1 MSSVVP
7 LFERPISPT
16 ERLYLAMQ
24 TLAPPF
30 AIQLVIQGTGSVD
43 ERDLAVAVAGASEA
57 CPGARLVR
65 RGERWVDSGIAPP
78 VVVATEHSLV
88 DAQLD
93 DHPMLSRPLD
103 PEHGPTCEVLL
114 LGDARNTL
122 VFRAFHGVMDG
133 KGLHLWASEVFRLL
147 RGERTVGARDAI
159 ADHSLVQSLG
169 IDGKPTALIPTARSP
184 FGRARPAPGESD
196 FLWRRRT
203 VEGTSPAVVARIAEL
218 ITAAVGGK
226 TRIMIPVDL
235 RRHDK
240 GLRSTANLA
249 LPLFLDATPGDGWS
263 RIHAQL
269 LRGMVESRELGE
281 MNNGGLQ
288 QMPVW
293 MARSILRAGMSIGA
307 RTGGNLVSA
316 IVSHTGTVDLDE
328 LSFPGFAATD
338 VWGLP
343 VHTGMVPLSIAVLE
357 ARGRTELVVSCRNG
371 AGIASRLERLLDD
384 IATAL
389 GAQVQPGPMG
399 AQADRPG
406 RTVTSIFDDLVKS
419 APDAPAA
426 IGPNGQLS
434 YAELD
439 ARADVVAAELRG
451 RGVQHGD
458 VVAVL
463 ARRSL
468 DAVVGHLG
476 ILKAGAAFLALDP
489 KHPDERIL
497 GILADSGVRH
507 CVTERASKGRAA
519 FGETDVLVVDDLP
532 HAGADKLPDLA
543 TADDL
548 VYVTYTS
555 GSTGR
560 PKGVQVE
567 HRGIVNLM
575 RSATDWYRLGPETRY
590 AHYHT
595 QAADMACAALLL
607 PLLSGGAVVMVPDE
621 INHLV
626 LSEMLDGSTVNTMM
640 ATPSLLEVMVRL
652 DLRPVGMRA
661 VSIGGE
667 ALHGPLAARARELF
681 GPDCRLL
688 NSYGPAEM
696 SIVCTALVLDDEPSA
711 EPQPVPIG
719 GPAADTTVHL
729 LGPDRL
735 PVPDGEIGELYFGG
749 PQVAR
754 GYLNRPDVTAE
765 RFVTLSTGE
774 RCYRTGDLARRLPGG
789 VLEFAGR
796 VDSQV
801 KIRGNRVEPGE
812 VQAAIEQH
820 PLVGRA
826 AVAAVRRAERGDNVL
841 AAYVV
846 EGAETGAQ
854 HGQERSPRSDQ
865 FAQQL
870 RDFLAQKVPA
880 YMIPAEIH
888 IVDEIPLTANGKL
901 DSAGLSVAD
910 TVSQEQAIDTARGPG
925 SAGSDRRIEDEIA
938 AIWAKVLMVDVSTLR
953 ADSDFFAL
961 GGDSLASVEMF
972 SQVSR
977 TVVGRAGEAAF
988 VAELEELVHQ
998 LTLGRVCTAAG
1009 HAKRAGELG

>member
-1 MSSVVP
+1 MSSVVR

-30 AIQLVIQGTGSVD
+30 AIQLVVKGTGSIG
-43 ERDLAVAVAGASEA
+43 EGELSAAVAGASES

-65 RGERWVDSGIAPP
+65 RGERWVDSGVAPP
-78 VVVATEHSLV
+78 VVVAADHTLADV
-88 DAQLD
+88 CLD

-114 LGDARNTL
+114 LGPDRNTV

-133 KGLHLWASEVFRLL
+133 KGVHLWAVEVFRLL
-147 RGERTVGARDAI
+147 RGDRPVGVPDAV
-159 ADHSLVQSLG
+159 ADHTLVESLG
-169 IDGKPTALIPTARSP
+169 VTGKPTALIPTARSP

-203 VEGTSPAVVARIAEL
+203 VDGTSPAVVARIAEV

-226 TRIMIPVDL
+226 TRIMVPVDL

-240 GLRSTANLA
+240 DLRSTANLA
-249 LPLFLDATPGDGWS
+249 LPLFLDTVPGDGWS
-263 RIHAQL
+263 RIHGQL

-288 QMPVW
+288 KMPVW
-293 MARSILRAGMSIGA
+293 TARAILRTGMSIGS

-328 LSFPGFAATD
+328 LSCPGFTADEA
-338 VWGLP
+338 WGLP

-371 AGIASRLERLLDD
+371 VGIGPRLERLLND
-384 IATAL
+384 ITGAL
-389 GAQVQPGPMG
+389 GTEPSTPGP
-399 AQADRPG
+399 
-406 RTVTSIFDDLVKS
+406 TVTSIFGDHVRGT
-419 APDAPAA
+419 PDAVAA
-426 IGPNGQLS
+426 IGPDGQLS

-451 RGVQHGD
+451 RGVRRGD

-463 ARRSL
+463 ARRTL
-468 DAVVGHLG
+468 AGVVGHLG
-476 ILKAGAAFLALDP
+476 IIKAGGAFLALDP
-489 KHPDERIL
+489 RHPDERIL
-497 GILADSGVRH
+497 GILEDAGVSH
-507 CVTERASKGRAA
+507 CVIERALADRAA
-519 FGETDVLVVDDLP
+519 FGETDVLVVDGLP
-532 HAGADKLPDLA
+532 HAGAERAPDLA
-543 TADDL
+543 TPDDL

-575 RSATDWYRLGPETRY
+575 RSATDWYRLGPDTRY

-607 PLLSGGAVVMVPDE
+607 PLLSGGAVVLVPDE

-626 LSEMLDGSTVNTMM
+626 LSEMLEGPTVNTMM
-640 ATPSLLEVMVRL
+640 VTPSLLEVVVRL
-652 DLRPVGMRA
+652 GLRPEGMRT

-667 ALHGPLAARARELF
+667 ALHGPLAASARDLF
-681 GPDCRLL
+681 GPRCRLL

-696 SIVCTALVLDDEPSA
+696 SIVCTAQVLDDEPSTA
-711 EPQPVPIG
+711 PRPVPIG
-719 GPAADTTVHL
+719 VPAAGTTAHL
-729 LGPDRL
+729 LDAERR

-765 RFVTLSTGE
+765 RFVTLASGE
-774 RCYRTGDLARRLPGG
+774 RCYRAGDLARRLPGG
-789 VLEFAGR
+789 ALEFAGR
-796 VDSQV
+796 IDSQV

-820 PLVGRA
+820 PLAARA
-826 AVAAVRRAERGDNVL
+826 AVVAVRRAERGDNIL

-846 EGAETGAQ
+846 GVAEEGTPEL
-854 HGQERSPRSDQ
+854 
-865 FAQQL
+865 AQQL
-870 RDFLAQKVPA
+870 RAFLAHKVPA
-880 YMIPAEIH
+880 YMVPAEIH
-888 IVDEIPLTANGKL
+888 LVDEIPLTANGKL
-901 DSAGLSVAD
+901 DGAALRA
-910 TVSQEQAIDTARGPG
+910 
-925 SAGSDRRIEDEIA
+925 DEIA
-938 AIWAKVLMVDVSTLR
+938 PTADRKRDSVAPRAADEIAKIWAKVLVLDVSTLH

-961 GGDSLASVEMF
+961 GGDSLASVEML

-977 TVVGRAGEAAF
+977 IVVGRDGEAAF
-988 VAELEELVHQ
+988 VAELEDLVHH
-998 LTLGRVCTAAG
+998 LTLGRVCAAAL
-1009 HAKRAGELG
+1009 HAQAVGERG

>member
-30 AIQLVIQGTGSVD
+30 AIQLVIQGTGSID
-43 ERDLAVAVAGASEA
+43 ERDLSVAVAGASES

-78 VVVATEHSLV
+78 VVVAAEHSLS
-88 DAQLD
+88 DAPLD

-114 LGDARNTL
+114 LGSARNTL
-122 VFRAFHGVMDG
+122 VLRAFHGVMDG
-133 KGLHLWASEVFRLL
+133 RGLHLWAAEVFRLL
-147 RGERTVGARDAI
+147 RGERTLGARDAI
-159 ADHSLVQSLG
+159 ADHSLVESLG
-169 IDGKPTALIPTARSP
+169 VDGKPTALLPTARSP
-184 FGRARPAPGESD
+184 FGRARPAPGEPD

-203 VEGTSPAVVARIAEL
+203 VDGISPAVVARIADL
-218 ITAAVGGK
+218 ITTAVGGK
-226 TRIMIPVDL
+226 TRIMVPVDL

-240 GLRSTANLA
+240 DLRSTANLA
-249 LPLFLDATPGDGWS
+249 LPLFLDAVPGDGWS
-263 RIHAQL
+263 RIHARL

-288 QMPVW
+288 KMPVW
-293 MARSILRAGMSIGA
+293 MARAILRTGMSVGA

-328 LSFPGFAATD
+328 LSCDGFSASE

-371 AGIASRLERLLDD
+371 AGIGPRLERLLDD
-384 IATAL
+384 ITGAL
-389 GAQVQPGPMG
+389 ETQTEGQPAETEPSPPGP
-399 AQADRPG
+399 
-406 RTVTSIFDDLVKS
+406 TVTSVFGDLVRD
-419 APDAPAA
+419 APDALAA
-426 IGPNGQLS
+426 IGPDGRLS
-434 YAELD
+434 YGELD
-439 ARADVVAAELRG
+439 ARADVVAAELRA
-451 RGVQHGD
+451 RGVRRGD
-458 VVAVL
+458 VVALL
-463 ARRSL
+463 ARRTL

-489 KHPDERIL
+489 KHPDERII

-507 CVTERASKGRAA
+507 CVTERASSERAA
-519 FGETDVLVVDDLP
+519 FGDTDVLVVDDLP
-532 HAGADKLPDLA
+532 HSGAEKAADVA
-543 TADDL
+543 TPDDL

-607 PLLSGGAVVMVPDE
+607 PLLSGGAVVLIPDDV
-621 INHLV
+621 NHLV
-626 LSEMLDGSTVNTMM
+626 LSEMLEGPTVNTMM
-640 ATPSLLEVMVRL
+640 VTPSLLEVIVRL
-652 DLRPVGMRA
+652 ELRPEGMRA

-667 ALHGPLAARARELF
+667 ALHGPLAARARDLL
-681 GPDCRLL
+681 GPECRLL

-696 SIVCTALVLDDEPSA
+696 SIVCTAQVLDDEPSA
-711 EPQPVPIG
+711 AALPVPIG
-719 GPAADTTVHL
+719 SPAADTTIHL
-729 LGPDRL
+729 LDRDRA
-735 PVPDGEIGELYFGG
+735 PVPDGEVGELYFGG

-754 GYLNRPDVTAE
+754 GYLNRPEVTAE
-765 RFVTLSTGE
+765 RFVTLAAGE

-789 VLEFAGR
+789 ALEFAGR

-812 VQAAIEQH
+812 VQAAVEQH
-820 PLVGRA
+820 PLVARA
-826 AVAAVRRAERGDNVL
+826 AVVAVRRAERGDNIL

-846 EGAETGAQ
+846 GTAEAGGAEL
-854 HGQERSPRSDQ
+854 
-865 FAQQL
+865 AQQL
-870 RDFLAQKVPA
+870 RAFLAQKVPA

-888 IVDEIPLTANGKL
+888 VVDEIPMTANGKL
-901 DSAGLSVAD
+901 DSAALSAD
-910 TVSQEQAIDTARGPG
+910 TAAAGPG
-925 SAGSDRRIEDEIA
+925 TDAGSGPEPEAARRHEHEIA
-938 AIWAKVLMVDVSTLR
+938 AIWAKVLVVDVSTLR

-961 GGDSLASVEMF
+961 GGDSLASVEML

-977 TVVGRAGEAAF
+977 TVIGRAGEAAF
-988 VAELEELVHQ
+988 VAELDDLVHH
-998 LTLGRVCTAAG
+998 LTLGRVCAA
-1009 HAKRAGELG
+1009 AARAQGLGDLA